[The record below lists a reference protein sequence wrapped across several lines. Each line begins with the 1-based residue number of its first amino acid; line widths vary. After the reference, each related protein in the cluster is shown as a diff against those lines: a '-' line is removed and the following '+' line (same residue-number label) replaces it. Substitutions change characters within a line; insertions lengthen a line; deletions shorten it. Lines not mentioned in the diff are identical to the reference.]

1 MSALP
6 APCQGRVLS
15 RLSKAVAG
23 GAPCHLASHHLAL
36 ATYAWG
42 IHRGALRRAIYC
54 LKYEGQRRIG
64 SVLGEWL
71 GSRWVESQSTS
82 LGSPGAYTVV
92 PIPLHAERL
101 RQRGY
106 NQAALISQ
114 AFCQRTG
121 LRHWPEAL
129 VRVRATAAQHELNP
143 LQRQHN
149 LAGAF
154 ALKQVP
160 ATPVLLV
167 DDIYTTGSTVQAAQQ
182 VLAAAG
188 IRVAG
193 GNRCRSNPKS
203 RLSRLARPSRPYPAS
218 TKLKAVTNIKSQNS
232 RTKFGSRQP
241 LRVSS
246 RSTPM
251 ACSAVKAGL

>member
-1 MSALP
+1 MGWMDWWILLP
-6 APCQGRVLS
+6 CPLCQRPA
-15 RLSKAVAG
+15 KAVFCPDCQRRLQAERLDSW
-23 GAPCHLASHHLAL
+23 PVTTSPWPL
-36 ATYAWG
+36 YAWG

-64 SVLGEWL
+64 AVLGEWL
-71 GSRWVESQSTS
+71 GSRWLESRQKRS
-82 LGSPGAYTVV
+82 GSQGSHDLLSRHDYTVV

-114 AFCQRTG
+114 AFCERTG
-121 LRHWPEAL
+121 LRHLPDAL

-143 LQRQHN
+143 LQRQQN

-154 ALKQVP
+154 ALKRAP

-182 VLAAAG
+182 VLVAAG
-188 IRVAG
+188 IPVAG
-193 GNRCRSNPKS
+193 VIVV
-203 RLSRLARPSRPYPAS
+203 AQAQQ
-218 TKLKAVTNIKSQNS
+218 AAD
-232 RTKFGSRQP
+232 
-241 LRVSS
+241 
-246 RSTPM
+246 RSTLPWQLRRRGQ
-251 ACSAVKAGL
+251 A

>member
-1 MSALP
+1 LD
-6 APCQGRVLS
+6 
-15 RLSKAVAG
+15 
-23 GAPCHLASHHLAL
+23 
-36 ATYAWG
+36 
-42 IHRGALRRAIYC
+42 
-54 LKYEGQRRIG
+54 
-64 SVLGEWL
+64 
-71 GSRWVESQSTS
+71 
-82 LGSPGAYTVV
+82 YTVV

-188 IRVAG
+188 IPVAG
-193 GNRCRSNPKS
+193 VIVVAQTPKAAS
-203 RLSRLARPSRPYPAS
+203 PDWPGTLAPIPPPA
-218 TKLKAVTNIKSQNS
+218 N
-232 RTKFGSRQP
+232 
-241 LRVSS
+241 
-246 RSTPM
+246 
-251 ACSAVKAGL
+251 

>member
-1 MSALP
+1 MDWWILLP
-6 APCQGRVLS
+6 CPLCQRPA
-15 RLSKAVAG
+15 KAVFCPDCQRRLQAERLDSW
-23 GAPCHLASHHLAL
+23 PVTTSPWPL
-36 ATYAWG
+36 YAWG

-64 SVLGEWL
+64 AVLGEWL
-71 GSRWVESQSTS
+71 GSRWLESRQKRS
-82 LGSPGAYTVV
+82 GSQGSHDLLSRHDYTVV

-114 AFCQRTG
+114 AFCERTG
-121 LRHWPEAL
+121 LRHLPDAL

-143 LQRQHN
+143 LQRQQN

-154 ALKQVP
+154 ALKRAP

-182 VLAAAG
+182 VLVAAG
-188 IRVAG
+188 IPVAG
-193 GNRCRSNPKS
+193 VIVV
-203 RLSRLARPSRPYPAS
+203 AQAQQ
-218 TKLKAVTNIKSQNS
+218 AAD
-232 RTKFGSRQP
+232 
-241 LRVSS
+241 
-246 RSTPM
+246 RSTLPWQLRRR
-251 ACSAVKAGL
+251 GQP

>member
-1 MSALP
+1 MDWWILLP
-6 APCQGRVLS
+6 CPLCQRPA
-15 RLSKAVAG
+15 KAVFCPDCQRRLQAERLDSW
-23 GAPCHLASHHLAL
+23 PVTTSPWPL
-36 ATYAWG
+36 YAWG

-64 SVLGEWL
+64 AVLGEWL
-71 GSRWVESQSTS
+71 GSRWLESRQKRS
-82 LGSPGAYTVV
+82 GSQGSHDLLSRHDYTVV

-114 AFCQRTG
+114 AFCERTG
-121 LRHWPEAL
+121 LRHLPDAL

-143 LQRQHN
+143 LQRQQN

-154 ALKQVP
+154 ALKRAP

-182 VLAAAG
+182 VLVAAG
-188 IRVAG
+188 IPVAG
-193 GNRCRSNPKS
+193 VIVV
-203 RLSRLARPSRPYPAS
+203 AQAQQ
-218 TKLKAVTNIKSQNS
+218 AAD
-232 RTKFGSRQP
+232 
-241 LRVSS
+241 
-246 RSTPM
+246 RSTLPWQLRRRGQ
-251 ACSAVKAGL
+251 A

>member
-1 MSALP
+1 MGWLDWWIVPPCPLCRRP
-6 APCQGRVLS
+6 A
-15 RLSKAVAG
+15 KAVFCQDCQRRLQAER
-23 GAPCHLASHHLAL
+23 L
-36 ATYAWG
+36 ATWPVTTSPWPLYAWG

-114 AFCQRTG
+114 AFCERTG
-121 LRHWPEAL
+121 LRHLPDAL

-193 GNRCRSNPKS
+193 VIVAAQTPK
-203 RLSRLARPSRPYPAS
+203 AAFQTGPA
-218 TKLKAVTNIKSQNS
+218 LDPIPPPPN
-232 RTKFGSRQP
+232 
-241 LRVSS
+241 
-246 RSTPM
+246 
-251 ACSAVKAGL
+251 

>member
-1 MSALP
+1 MGWLDWWIVPPCPLCRRP
-6 APCQGRVLS
+6 A
-15 RLSKAVAG
+15 KAVFCQDCQRRLQAER
-23 GAPCHLASHHLAL
+23 L
-36 ATYAWG
+36 ATWPVTTDPWPLYAWG

-193 GNRCRSNPKS
+193 VIVAAQTPK
-203 RLSRLARPSRPYPAS
+203 AAS
-218 TKLKAVTNIKSQNS
+218 PDWPGPPDPIPPPPN
-232 RTKFGSRQP
+232 
-241 LRVSS
+241 
-246 RSTPM
+246 
-251 ACSAVKAGL
+251 

>member
-1 MSALP
+1 MDWWILLP
-6 APCQGRVLS
+6 CPLCQRPA
-15 RLSKAVAG
+15 KAVFCPDCQRRLQAERLDSW
-23 GAPCHLASHHLAL
+23 PVTTSPWPL
-36 ATYAWG
+36 YAWG

-64 SVLGEWL
+64 AVLGEWL
-71 GSRWVESQSTS
+71 GSRWLESRQKRS
-82 LGSPGAYTVV
+82 GSQGSHDLLSRHDYTVV

-114 AFCQRTG
+114 AFCERTG
-121 LRHWPEAL
+121 LRHLPDAL

-143 LQRQHN
+143 LQRQQN

-154 ALKQVP
+154 ALKRAP

-182 VLAAAG
+182 VLVAAG
-188 IRVAG
+188 IPVAG
-193 GNRCRSNPKS
+193 VVVVAQTPK
-203 RLSRLARPSRPYPAS
+203 AACPAWP
-218 TKLKAVTNIKSQNS
+218 
-232 RTKFGSRQP
+232 G
-241 LRVSS
+241 
-246 RSTPM
+246 TP
-251 ACSAVKAGL
+251 APIPPPAD

>member
-1 MSALP
+1 MDWWILLP
-6 APCQGRVLS
+6 CPLCQRPA
-15 RLSKAVAG
+15 KAVFCPDCQRRLQAERLDSW
-23 GAPCHLASHHLAL
+23 PVTTSPWPL
-36 ATYAWG
+36 YAWG

-64 SVLGEWL
+64 AVLGEWL
-71 GSRWVESQSTS
+71 GSRWLESRQKRS
-82 LGSPGAYTVV
+82 GSQGSHDLLSRHDYTVV

-114 AFCQRTG
+114 AFCERTG
-121 LRHWPEAL
+121 LRHLPDAL

-143 LQRQHN
+143 LQRQQN

-154 ALKQVP
+154 ALKRAP

-182 VLAAAG
+182 VLVAAG
-188 IRVAG
+188 IPVAG
-193 GNRCRSNPKS
+193 VVVVAQTPKAACPAWPGT
-203 RLSRLARPSRPYPAS
+203 LAPIPPPAD
-218 TKLKAVTNIKSQNS
+218 
-232 RTKFGSRQP
+232 
-241 LRVSS
+241 
-246 RSTPM
+246 
-251 ACSAVKAGL
+251 

>member
-1 MSALP
+1 MGWLDWWIVPPCPLCRRP
-6 APCQGRVLS
+6 A
-15 RLSKAVAG
+15 KAVFCQDCQRRLQAER
-23 GAPCHLASHHLAL
+23 L
-36 ATYAWG
+36 ATWPVTTDPWPLYAWG

-114 AFCQRTG
+114 AFCERTG
-121 LRHWPEAL
+121 LRHLPDAL

-188 IRVAG
+188 IPVAG
-193 GNRCRSNPKS
+193 VVVVAQTPKAAS
-203 RLSRLARPSRPYPAS
+203 PDWPGPPDPIPPPA
-218 TKLKAVTNIKSQNS
+218 N
-232 RTKFGSRQP
+232 
-241 LRVSS
+241 
-246 RSTPM
+246 
-251 ACSAVKAGL
+251 

>member
-1 MSALP
+1 MGWLDWWIVPPCPLCRRP
-6 APCQGRVLS
+6 A
-15 RLSKAVAG
+15 KAVFCQDCQRRLQAER
-23 GAPCHLASHHLAL
+23 L
-36 ATYAWG
+36 ATWPVTTSPWPLYAWG

-167 DDIYTTGSTVQAAQQ
+167 DDIYTTGST
-182 VLAAAG
+182 
-188 IRVAG
+188 
-193 GNRCRSNPKS
+193 
-203 RLSRLARPSRPYPAS
+203 
-218 TKLKAVTNIKSQNS
+218 
-232 RTKFGSRQP
+232 
-241 LRVSS
+241 
-246 RSTPM
+246 
-251 ACSAVKAGL
+251 

>member
-1 MSALP
+1 VFCP
-6 APCQGRVLS
+6 DCQR
-15 RLSKAVAG
+15 RLQAERLDSWPVTTS
-23 GAPCHLASHHLAL
+23 PWPL
-36 ATYAWG
+36 YAWG

-64 SVLGEWL
+64 AVLGEWL
-71 GSRWVESQSTS
+71 GSRWLESRQKRS
-82 LGSPGAYTVV
+82 GSQGSHDLLSRHDYTVV

-114 AFCQRTG
+114 AFCERTG
-121 LRHWPEAL
+121 LRHLPDAL

-143 LQRQHN
+143 LQRQQN

-154 ALKQVP
+154 ALKRAP

-182 VLAAAG
+182 VLVAAG
-188 IRVAG
+188 IPVAG
-193 GNRCRSNPKS
+193 VIVV
-203 RLSRLARPSRPYPAS
+203 AQAQQ
-218 TKLKAVTNIKSQNS
+218 AAD
-232 RTKFGSRQP
+232 
-241 LRVSS
+241 
-246 RSTPM
+246 RSTLPWQLRRRGQ
-251 ACSAVKAGL
+251 A

>member
-1 MSALP
+1 LQAE
-6 APCQGRVLS
+6 R
-15 RLSKAVAG
+15 
-23 GAPCHLASHHLAL
+23 L
-36 ATYAWG
+36 ATWPVTTSPWPLYAWG

-114 AFCQRTG
+114 AFCERTG
-121 LRHWPEAL
+121 LRHLPDAL

-154 ALKQVP
+154 ALKQAP

-193 GNRCRSNPKS
+193 VIVAAQTPKAAS
-203 RLSRLARPSRPYPAS
+203 PDWPGPPDPIPPPA
-218 TKLKAVTNIKSQNS
+218 N
-232 RTKFGSRQP
+232 
-241 LRVSS
+241 
-246 RSTPM
+246 
-251 ACSAVKAGL
+251 

>member
-1 MSALP
+1 LD
-6 APCQGRVLS
+6 
-15 RLSKAVAG
+15 
-23 GAPCHLASHHLAL
+23 
-36 ATYAWG
+36 
-42 IHRGALRRAIYC
+42 
-54 LKYEGQRRIG
+54 
-64 SVLGEWL
+64 
-71 GSRWVESQSTS
+71 
-82 LGSPGAYTVV
+82 YTVV

-188 IRVAG
+188 IPVAG
-193 GNRCRSNPKS
+193 VVVVAQTPKAAS
-203 RLSRLARPSRPYPAS
+203 PDWPGPPDPIPPPA
-218 TKLKAVTNIKSQNS
+218 N
-232 RTKFGSRQP
+232 
-241 LRVSS
+241 
-246 RSTPM
+246 
-251 ACSAVKAGL
+251 

>member
-1 MSALP
+1 MDWWILLP
-6 APCQGRVLS
+6 CPLCQRPA
-15 RLSKAVAG
+15 KAVFCPDCQRRLQAERLDSW
-23 GAPCHLASHHLAL
+23 PVITSPWPL
-36 ATYAWG
+36 YAWG

-64 SVLGEWL
+64 AVLGEWL
-71 GSRWVESQSTS
+71 GSRWLESRQKRS
-82 LGSPGAYTVV
+82 GSQGSHDLLSRHDYTVV

-114 AFCQRTG
+114 AFCERTG
-121 LRHWPEAL
+121 LRHLPDAL

-143 LQRQHN
+143 LQRQQN

-154 ALKQVP
+154 ALKRAP

-182 VLAAAG
+182 VLVAAG
-188 IRVAG
+188 IPVAG
-193 GNRCRSNPKS
+193 VIVV
-203 RLSRLARPSRPYPAS
+203 AQAQQ
-218 TKLKAVTNIKSQNS
+218 AAD
-232 RTKFGSRQP
+232 
-241 LRVSS
+241 
-246 RSTPM
+246 RSTLPWQLRRRGQ
-251 ACSAVKAGL
+251 A

>member
-1 MSALP
+1 LQAE
-6 APCQGRVLS
+6 R
-15 RLSKAVAG
+15 
-23 GAPCHLASHHLAL
+23 L
-36 ATYAWG
+36 ATWPVTTSPWPLYAWG

-114 AFCQRTG
+114 AFCERTG
-121 LRHWPEAL
+121 LRHLPDAL

-193 GNRCRSNPKS
+193 VIVAAQTPK
-203 RLSRLARPSRPYPAS
+203 AAS
-218 TKLKAVTNIKSQNS
+218 PDWPGPPDPIPPPPN
-232 RTKFGSRQP
+232 
-241 LRVSS
+241 
-246 RSTPM
+246 
-251 ACSAVKAGL
+251 

>member
-1 MSALP
+1 MGWLDWWIVPPCPLCRRP
-6 APCQGRVLS
+6 A
-15 RLSKAVAG
+15 KAVFCQDCQRRLQAER
-23 GAPCHLASHHLAL
+23 L
-36 ATYAWG
+36 ATWPVTTSPWPLYAWG

-71 GSRWVESQSTS
+71 GSRWVESRQPSS
-82 LGSPGAYTVV
+82 GSRRAYGLDYTVV

-188 IRVAG
+188 IPVAG
-193 GNRCRSNPKS
+193 VIVVAQTPK
-203 RLSRLARPSRPYPAS
+203 AACPAWP
-218 TKLKAVTNIKSQNS
+218 
-232 RTKFGSRQP
+232 G
-241 LRVSS
+241 
-246 RSTPM
+246 TP
-251 ACSAVKAGL
+251 APIPPPAD

>member
-1 MSALP
+1 VFCP
-6 APCQGRVLS
+6 DCQR
-15 RLSKAVAG
+15 RLQAERLDSWPVTTS
-23 GAPCHLASHHLAL
+23 PWPL
-36 ATYAWG
+36 YAWG

-64 SVLGEWL
+64 AVLGEWL
-71 GSRWVESQSTS
+71 GSRWLESRQKRS
-82 LGSPGAYTVV
+82 GSQGSHDLLSRHDYTVV

-114 AFCQRTG
+114 AFCERTG
-121 LRHWPEAL
+121 LRHLPDAL

-143 LQRQHN
+143 LQRQQN

-154 ALKQVP
+154 ALKRAP

-182 VLAAAG
+182 VLVAAG
-188 IRVAG
+188 IPVAG
-193 GNRCRSNPKS
+193 VIVVAQ
-203 RLSRLARPSRPYPAS
+203 ARQA
-218 TKLKAVTNIKSQNS
+218 AD
-232 RTKFGSRQP
+232 
-241 LRVSS
+241 
-246 RSTPM
+246 RSTLPWQLRRRGQ
-251 ACSAVKAGL
+251 A

>member
-1 MSALP
+1 MGWLDWWIVP
-6 APCQGRVLS
+6 PCPLCQRTA
-15 RLSKAVAG
+15 KAVFCQDCQNKLQVDRISTW
-23 GAPCHLASHHLAL
+23 PMTTTPWPL
-36 ATYAWG
+36 YAWG
-42 IHRGALRRAIYC
+42 IHRGGLRRAIYQ

-64 SVLGEWL
+64 PVLGEWL
-71 GSRWVESQSTS
+71 GARWVETRQPRS
-82 LGSPGAYTVV
+82 GSRRAYGPDYPDYTVV

-114 AFCQRTG
+114 AFCEWTG
-121 LRHWPEAL
+121 LRHLAKAL

-154 ALKQVP
+154 ALKHAP

-167 DDIYTTGSTVQAAQQ
+167 DDIYTTGSTLQAAQE

-188 IRVAG
+188 IPVAG
-193 GNRCRSNPKS
+193 VIVVAKAQKAAAYPTLPKP
-203 RLSRLARPSRPYPAS
+203 LPPIPPPPS
-218 TKLKAVTNIKSQNS
+218 
-232 RTKFGSRQP
+232 
-241 LRVSS
+241 
-246 RSTPM
+246 
-251 ACSAVKAGL
+251 

>member
-1 MSALP
+1 MGWLDWWIVPPCPLCRRP
-6 APCQGRVLS
+6 A
-15 RLSKAVAG
+15 KAVFCQDCQRRLQAER
-23 GAPCHLASHHLAL
+23 L
-36 ATYAWG
+36 ATWPVTTSPWPLYAWG

-114 AFCQRTG
+114 AFCERTG
-121 LRHWPEAL
+121 LRHLPDAL

-193 GNRCRSNPKS
+193 VIVAAQTPK
-203 RLSRLARPSRPYPAS
+203 AAYPDPIPPPP
-218 TKLKAVTNIKSQNS
+218 N
-232 RTKFGSRQP
+232 
-241 LRVSS
+241 
-246 RSTPM
+246 
-251 ACSAVKAGL
+251 

>member
-1 MSALP
+1 MDWWILLP
-6 APCQGRVLS
+6 CPLCQRPA
-15 RLSKAVAG
+15 KAVFCPDCQRRLQAERLDSW
-23 GAPCHLASHHLAL
+23 PVTTSPWPL
-36 ATYAWG
+36 YAWG

-64 SVLGEWL
+64 AVLGEWL
-71 GSRWVESQSTS
+71 GSRWLESRQKCS
-82 LGSPGAYTVV
+82 GSQGSHDLLSRHDYTVV

-114 AFCQRTG
+114 AFCERTG
-121 LRHWPEAL
+121 LRHLPDAL

-143 LQRQHN
+143 LQRQQN

-154 ALKQVP
+154 ALKRAP

-182 VLAAAG
+182 VLVAAG
-188 IRVAG
+188 IPVAG
-193 GNRCRSNPKS
+193 VIVV
-203 RLSRLARPSRPYPAS
+203 AQAQQ
-218 TKLKAVTNIKSQNS
+218 AAD
-232 RTKFGSRQP
+232 
-241 LRVSS
+241 
-246 RSTPM
+246 RSTLPWQLRRRGQ
-251 ACSAVKAGL
+251 A

>member
-1 MSALP
+1 MGWLDWWIVPPCPLCRRP
-6 APCQGRVLS
+6 A
-15 RLSKAVAG
+15 KAVFCQDCQRRLQAER
-23 GAPCHLASHHLAL
+23 L
-36 ATYAWG
+36 ATWPVTTSPWPLYAWG

-193 GNRCRSNPKS
+193 VIVAAQTPK
-203 RLSRLARPSRPYPAS
+203 AAYPDPIPPPP
-218 TKLKAVTNIKSQNS
+218 N
-232 RTKFGSRQP
+232 
-241 LRVSS
+241 
-246 RSTPM
+246 
-251 ACSAVKAGL
+251 